1 MTMSIEQLLNTLT
14 LMKSSVVHD
23 NHAFGFK
30 TWDQGLFAPVVEYA
44 AVNVV
49 LKVIHCKQHLVIQSA
64 DNVGSLFT
72 LPVVAID
79 TWLTNRRVTM
89 RADGLVLK
97 AAFIHID
104 NGIALLRKAI
114 KLSLIRRSFD
124 RTGFWMF

>member
-72 LPVVAID
+72 LPVIAIN
-79 TWLTNRRVTM
+79 TRLTNRRVTM

-97 AAFIHID
+97 AAFINID
-104 NGIALLRKAI
+104 NGMALPFKVI
-114 KLSLIRRSFD
+114 KLTLIRRSFYQ
-124 RTGFWMF
+124 TGFWMF

>member
-1 MTMSIEQLLNTLT
+1 MSIEQLLNTLT

-49 LKVIHCKQHLVIQSA
+49 LKVIHCKQHLVIQGA

-72 LPVVAID
+72 LPVIAIN
-79 TWLTNRRVTM
+79 TRLTNRRVTM
-89 RADGLVLK
+89 RADGFSLK
-97 AAFIHID
+97 AAFINID
-104 NGIALLRKAI
+104 NGIALPFKVI
-114 KLSLIRRSFD
+114 KLTLIRRSFYQ
-124 RTGFWMF
+124 TGFWMF

>member
-1 MTMSIEQLLNTLT
+1 
-14 LMKSSVVHD
+14 MKSGVIHH

-30 TWDQGLFAPVVEYA
+30 TWDQGLFAPFVEYA

-49 LKVIHCKQHLVIQSA
+49 LKVIQCKQHLFIQST

-79 TWLTNRRVTM
+79 TRLTNRRVTM
-89 RADGLVLK
+89 RANGFSLK
-97 AAFIHID
+97 AAFVHID
-104 NGIALLRKAI
+104 DGIALLFKSI
-114 KLSLIRRSFD
+114 KLAVIYRSFD

>member
-1 MTMSIEQLLNTLT
+1 MSIEQLLNTLT

-72 LPVVAID
+72 LPVIAIN
-79 TWLTNRRVTM
+79 TRLTNRRVTM
-89 RADGLVLK
+89 RADGFSLK
-97 AAFIHID
+97 AAFINID
-104 NGIALLRKAI
+104 NGIALPFKVI
-114 KLSLIRRSFD
+114 KLTLIRRSFYQ
-124 RTGFWMF
+124 TGFWMF